1 MCLCLKVKQLD
12 MCGAVYATKT
22 KQNWRTYDPRQGKC
36 RKLDVFMFISICVI
50 FKFFIAEK
58 LTICKI
64 NTVT

>member
-22 KQNWRTYDPRQGKC
+22 KQNSRTYNQRQGKFT
-36 RKLDVFMFISICVI
+36 KLDVFMFISACVM

-58 LTICKI
+58 LTIRKV